1 MRINATSN
9 YPALA
14 RGKELIKT
22 QYHNFLLRLAMLM
35 GLSMILVARLT
46 AQTFTTLHSFTA
58 IHNNTNED
66 GANPVC
72 ELVLSGNTLYGAALY
87 GGSFS
92 NGTVFAVNTNGTGF
106 TNLYSFTGGN
116 DGADPRG
123 GLVFSSNS
131 LFGVTVYGGSNNFGT
146 IFKVNT
152 DGTGFTN
159 LYSFRGGSDGGYPF
173 GDLVMSGATLYG
185 TTEYGGAWSN
195 GVVFAINADGTD
207 FTNLY
212 NFTALKNNTNN
223 DGSAPLAGLILSG
236 NFLYGTTYLGGSFG
250 AGTVFAID
258 TNGAGF
264 TNLYSFRGGGD
275 GRRPAGGLIL
285 SGHTLYGTTEY
296 GGSSSNG
303 TIYAINTNGTGFT
316 NLYNFTALN
325 NFTNSDGANPYA
337 GLILSGN
344 TLYGTALNG
353 GEGSGTLFAVDTD
366 GSGFTNLYTF
376 TALNNFTNSDGA
388 NPAAR
393 LMLAGNAV
401 YGTAEY
407 GGVHSS
413 GAFGGS
419 GTMFRLSL
427 APVTP
432 PQLTIT
438 RTGTNVILTWPA
450 SASGFILQSATNL
463 IPSATWNTVSPE
475 PIVLN
480 SLNTVTNS
488 IAGVRMF
495 YRLSQ

>member
-1 MRINATSN
+1 MLINGIST
-9 YPALA
+9 YPALG
-14 RGKELIKT
+14 RGKKLIKT
-22 QYHNFLLRLAMLM
+22 QYNNFLLRLAVWT
-35 GLSMILVARLT
+35 GLSMIFVARLT

-58 IHNNTNED
+58 VHNNTNAD

-72 ELVLSGNTLYGAALY
+72 KLVVSGNSLYGAALY
-87 GGSFS
+87 GGSS
-92 NGTVFAVNTNGTGF
+92 NNGTVFAVNTNGTGF
-106 TNLYSFTGGN
+106 TNLYSFKGGN

-131 LFGVTVYGGSNNFGT
+131 LFGITVYGGSNNFGA

-159 LYSFRGGSDGGYPF
+159 LYSFGGGSDGGYPF
-173 GDLVMSGATLYG
+173 GGLVLSGETLYG

-195 GVVFAINADGTD
+195 GVVFAINTDGTG

-223 DGSAPLAGLILSG
+223 DGSSPLDGLILSG
-236 NFLYGTTYLGGSFG
+236 NILYGTTYLGGSFG
-250 AGTVFAID
+250 AGTVFAVD

-264 TNLYSFRGGGD
+264 TNLYSFKGGSD
-275 GRRPAGGLIL
+275 GRKPAGGVIL

-316 NLYNFTALN
+316 NLYNFKALN

-337 GLILSGN
+337 GLVLSGDR
-344 TLYGTALNG
+344 LYGTALMG
-353 GEGSGTLFAVDTD
+353 GAGSGTLFAVNTD

-388 NPAAR
+388 NPGGQ
-393 LMLAGNAV
+393 LILVDNAL

-407 GGVHSS
+407 GGVH
-413 GAFGGS
+413 GGIFGG
-419 GTMFRLSL
+419 TVFRLSL
-427 APVTP
+427 APVSP
-432 PQLTIT
+432 PQLTIA
-438 RTGTNVILTWPA
+438 RSGTNVVLTWPA
-450 SASGFILQSATNL
+450 GAAGFTLQSATNV
-463 IPSATWNTVSPE
+463 ISSASWNTVSPG

-480 SLNTVTNS
+480 SLNTVTNP
-488 IAGVRMF
+488 ITGVRMF